1 MFLSSP
7 SNFFDDNN
15 PDPLLKGSED
25 MPDFE
30 DDGIQGGGLAEMA
43 DGSSFC
49 TVCQKV
55 FKSIQIGTQH
65 YNEQH
70 QKNQTVQ
77 CEICHQVCIKRSKNI
92 ILNIFP
98 LIIKYS
104 IFYFIIRI

>member
-1 MFLSSP
+1 
-7 SNFFDDNN
+7 
-15 PDPLLKGSED
+15 

-30 DDGIQGGGLAEMA
+30 DIAGEETDETGGIQGGGLAEMA

-77 CEICHQVCIKRSKNI
+77 CEICHQVCSKKPNI
-92 ILNIFP
+92 LF
-98 LIIKYS
+98 
-104 IFYFIIRI
+104 

>member
-1 MFLSSP
+1 
-7 SNFFDDNN
+7 
-15 PDPLLKGSED
+15 

-30 DDGIQGGGLAEMA
+30 DDEAGGMLGGGLAEMA

-77 CEICHQVCIKRSKNI
+77 CEICHQVS
-92 ILNIFP
+92 
-98 LIIKYS
+98 
-104 IFYFIIRI
+104 

>member
-1 MFLSSP
+1 
-7 SNFFDDNN
+7 
-15 PDPLLKGSED
+15 

-30 DDGIQGGGLAEMA
+30 DVAGEETDEAGGIQGGGLAEMA

-77 CEICHQVCIKRSKNI
+77 CEICHQVCSKKPNI
-92 ILNIFP
+92 LF
-98 LIIKYS
+98 
-104 IFYFIIRI
+104 

>member
-1 MFLSSP
+1 M
-7 SNFFDDNN
+7 N
-15 PDPLLKGSED
+15 PLLKGSED

-30 DDGIQGGGLAEMA
+30 DDEAGGMLGGGLAEMA

-77 CEICHQVCIKRSKNI
+77 CEICHQVSKKPK
-92 ILNIFP
+92 ILF
-98 LIIKYS
+98 
-104 IFYFIIRI
+104 